1 MSSSTSRIL
10 LSSILKKNVPPS
22 QLKSRKFNHLST
34 FPSKSTTIG
43 KEIIKSSGAS
53 LVDHRSSQREYHTS
67 GYTAAPFVNSY
78 EQTSRFLDL
87 SNNFIIPPSNH
98 HHHYHHSSSRLIH
111 TSTKVKHVGGLDAS
125 GIGSPPNNN
134 NKNDDEKSKEERRK
148 QQMRIAKS
156 VLSLVWP
163 SPTPSTDNSND
174 TLLSQQ
180 SSPSST
186 NPIITKDQ
194 AYKIKRNVLASLSL
208 MIGGKLVTIQVPFL
222 FKYLIDTLD
231 EITTKTNAAAATA
244 TPPPSSTTIE
254 TTSET
259 FQQLNE
265 VATTTISSLPPEA
278 IATTT
283 PLLLVMGYGLSR
295 ATAAGMQELRNAIF
309 ATVAQDT
316 IKNIGRSTFEHLHN
330 LEYQFHVSEKHM
342 GTMTRVL
349 DRGNRSI
356 SFALNAFVFNI
367 VPTMLEV
374 SIVTYLVGSQFGS
387 QHSMIVLGTI
397 GAYTGY
403 TIGITT
409 WRTQFRRNMNAL
421 ENKASNQVMDSL
433 LNYETVKY
441 FNNES
446 YESKKY
452 TESLSGYQKA
462 AIQAQSSLS
471 LLNFGQNF
479 IFSCG
484 LISIMYVTSE
494 QIIQGTATVGD
505 LVLVNGLLFQL
516 SIPLNFIGSV
526 YREVKQAFIDMEQL
540 FVLKDRQPKL
550 LDNPNALV
558 YIPKDKK
565 GEIDISRDDI
575 VVGGTDL
582 RFENVQFAYPI
593 PEHQIVNPD
602 QTKLRPILQGMT
614 FDVKEGQTVALV
626 GSSGCGKS
634 TILRLLYRFYNPDN
648 GTIKIGGEEIRDL
661 KTDSIR
667 NQIAVVPQ
675 DTVLFNDT
683 IGHNISYGNLNASWD
698 EVVEAAKKAHIHDTI
713 MSFPDQYDTIVGE
726 RGLKLSGGEKQR
738 VSIAR
743 AILKNSPILLCDEP
757 TSSLDSHTEL
767 DIMNNLKEIGQN
779 NTTIIIAHRLSTIQD
794 CDEII
799 VLDQGQV
806 VERGTH
812 EELLSKGGRYNDL
825 LKMQQ
830 QQNVDE
836 EDK

>member
-1 MSSSTSRIL
+1 MYMHPTTKECNTTRKKSNSVWCTSS
-10 LSSILKKNVPPS
+10 
-22 QLKSRKFNHLST
+22 FN
-34 FPSKSTTIG
+34 
-43 KEIIKSSGAS
+43 S
-53 LVDHRSSQREYHTS
+53 LPFLHRR
-67 GYTAAPFVNSY
+67 V
-78 EQTSRFLDL
+78 RW
-87 SNNFIIPPSNH
+87 
-98 HHHYHHSSSRLIH
+98 IH
-111 TSTKVKHVGGLDAS
+111 TSPKVSHVGGMDANGLKS
-125 GIGSPPNNN
+125 SPNNN
-134 NKNDDEKSKEERRK
+134 NINNKQGDELTREERRK
-148 QQMRIAKS
+148 QHLRIAKS

-163 SPTPSTDNSND
+163 TPTPAPIATDTTSGKKD
-174 TLLSQQ
+174 SPLSAPTQ
-180 SSPSST
+180 
-186 NPIITKDQ
+186 PIITNEQ
-194 AYKIKRNVLASLSL
+194 AFKIKRNVVASLSL
-208 MIGGKLVTIQVPFL
+208 MVGGKLIIIQVPYL
-222 FKYLIDTLD
+222 FKHLVDSLQ
-231 EITTKTNAAAATA
+231 EMTA
-244 TPPPSSTTIE
+244 TTAASIAHSTTD
-254 TTSET
+254 
-259 FQQLNE
+259 
-265 VATTTISSLPPEA
+265 TITSLPAEA
-278 IATTT
+278 TLIATST
-283 PLLLVMGYGLSR
+283 PILLVLGYGLSR
-295 ATAAGMQELRNAIF
+295 ATAEGMQQLRNAVF

-316 IKNIGRSTFEHLHN
+316 IKNIGKSTFEHLHN

-342 GTMTRVL
+342 GTMTRTL

-367 VPTMLEV
+367 VPTILEV

-397 GAYTGY
+397 GAYTGF
-403 TIGITT
+403 TVGITT

-462 AIQAQSSLS
+462 AIKAQSSLS
-471 LLNFGQNF
+471 LLNFGQNA

-484 LISIMYVTSE
+484 LIGIMYVTSE
-494 QIIQGTATVGD
+494 QILQGTATVGD

-540 FVLKDRQPKL
+540 FILKDRQPKI
-550 LDNPNALV
+550 LDNPNALM
-558 YIPKDKK
+558 YLPKEKK
-565 GEIDISRDDI
+565 EESLEGRRVPSTVEDNHDV

-582 RFENVQFAYPI
+582 TFENVHFAYPV
-593 PEHQIVNPD
+593 PENQLNNLDESKV
-602 QTKLRPILQGMT
+602 RPILRGAT
-614 FDVKEGQTVALV
+614 FDIKEGKTVALV

-634 TILRLLYRFYNPDN
+634 TILRLLYRFYNPDQ
-648 GTIKIGGEEIRDL
+648 GSIKVGGHEIRDL
-661 KTDSIR
+661 TTDSLR
-667 NQIAVVPQ
+667 KHIAVVPQ

-683 IGHNISYGNLNASWD
+683 IRHNISYGNLDASWED
-698 EVVEAAKKAHIHDTI
+698 VVDAAKKAHIHDII
-713 MSFPDQYDTIVGE
+713 MTFPDQYDTIVGE

-743 AILKNSPILLCDEP
+743 AILKNSSILLCDEP
-757 TSSLDSHTEL
+757 TSSLDSHTEM
-767 DIMNNLKEIGQN
+767 DIMNNLKEIGKN

-799 VLDQGQV
+799 LLDQGQV

-830 QQNVDE
+830 KSGMNITGIDDQNDG
-836 EDK
+836 

>member
-1 MSSSTSRIL
+1 MNQRNKFL
-10 LSSILKKNVPPS
+10 LP
-22 QLKSRKFNHLST
+22 T
-34 FPSKSTTIG
+34 
-43 KEIIKSSGAS
+43 
-53 LVDHRSSQREYHTS
+53 HTHQQINRNN
-67 GYTAAPFVNSY
+67 T
-78 EQTSRFLDL
+78 R
-87 SNNFIIPPSNH
+87 NFITYSCSKFQFHLRRNANGTSPISACHYQLDRSFEDHDTQSSNKLLLPQITATIRSRSRSI
-98 HHHYHHSSSRLIH
+98 HSSSQLN
-111 TSTKVKHVGGLDAS
+111 HVGGLDAS
-125 GIGSPPNNN
+125 GLGSSPPNNGK
-134 NKNDDEKSKEERRK
+134 KNEDDQRTKEERRK
-148 QQMRIAKS
+148 QQLRIAKS

-163 SPTPSTDNSND
+163 TPTPTTPTNADID
-174 TLLSQQ
+174 TSKIGGKSLQ
-180 SSPSST
+180 SSLPVMT
-186 NPIITKDQ
+186 NEQ
-194 AYKIKRNVLASLSL
+194 AYRIKRNVLASLSL
-208 MIGGKLVTIQVPFL
+208 MVGGKLITIQVPFL
-222 FKYLIDTLD
+222 FKHLVDTLQETTASTAAEASAATD
-231 EITTKTNAAAATA
+231 TVASIDSSSTSDAITQFNDIATNTISTIPPEAAAA
-244 TPPPSSTTIE
+244 
-254 TTSET
+254 
-259 FQQLNE
+259 
-265 VATTTISSLPPEA
+265 
-278 IATTT
+278 T
-283 PLLLVMGYGLSR
+283 PLLLVVGYGLSR
-295 ATAAGMQELRNAIF
+295 ATASGMQELRNAIF
-309 ATVAQDT
+309 ANVAQDT
-316 IKNIGRSTFEHLHN
+316 IKNIGQSTFEHLHN

-342 GTMTRVL
+342 GTMTRTL

-356 SFALNAFVFNI
+356 SFVLNAFVFNI
-367 VPTMLEV
+367 VPTILEV
-374 SIVTYLVGSQFGS
+374 SIVTYLVGVQFGT

-446 YESKKY
+446 YEITKY
-452 TESLSGYQKA
+452 TQSLSGYQKA

-484 LISIMYVTSE
+484 LISIMYVTSN
-494 QIIQGTATVGD
+494 QILEGNATVGD

-540 FVLKDRQPKL
+540 FLLKDRQPKV
-550 LDNPNALV
+550 LDNPNALMYV
-558 YIPKDKK
+558 PTEKQI
-565 GEIDISRDDI
+565 EIMGNNMSDRDF

-582 RFENVQFAYPI
+582 TFENVQFAYPI
-593 PEHQIVNPD
+593 PESQQNNNTEQND
-602 QTKLRPILQGMT
+602 KLRPILQGMT
-614 FDVKEGQTVALV
+614 FDIQEGKTVALV

-634 TILRLLYRFYNPDN
+634 TILRLLYRFYNPDC
-648 GTIKIGGEEIRDL
+648 GTIKVGGQEIRDL
-661 KTDSIR
+661 TTESIR
-667 NQIAVVPQ
+667 KQIAVVPQ

-698 EVVEAAKKAHIHDTI
+698 EVVDAAKKAHIHDTI
-713 MSFPDQYDTIVGE
+713 MSFPDKYDTIVGE

-757 TSSLDSHTEL
+757 TSSLDSQTEL
-767 DIMNNLKEIGQN
+767 DIMNNLKEIGKN

-812 EELLSKGGRYNDL
+812 DELLKKGGRYNDL

-830 QQNVDE
+830 QQYVDE
-836 EDK
+836 D